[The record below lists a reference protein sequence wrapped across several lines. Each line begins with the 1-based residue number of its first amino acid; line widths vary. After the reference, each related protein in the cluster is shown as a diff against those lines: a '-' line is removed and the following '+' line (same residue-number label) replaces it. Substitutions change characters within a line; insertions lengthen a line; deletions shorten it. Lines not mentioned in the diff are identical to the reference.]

1 MKDTDLPSELGR
13 LERELAERPRPAV
26 PPALRRRVLA
36 AVPVE
41 LRRQQRRARWAFA
54 AQVAAA
60 ALLWLNLSLSATT
73 ATQGAPRRRG
83 DPRAVRATAREI
95 RRLLPGLSPR
105 EALACATALR
115 AGTDLRGCPPPP
127 ARPLVPRVPTRQPG
141 PKAQGG

>member
-26 PPALRRRVLA
+26 PPGLRRRVLA

-41 LRRQQRRARWAFA
+41 LRRQRRRARWAFA
-54 AQVAAA
+54 AEVAAA
-60 ALLWLNLSLSATT
+60 AMLWLNLSLSATT

-83 DPRAVRATAREI
+83 DPSAVRATAREI

-105 EALACATALR
+105 EALACATTLR
-115 AGTDLRGCPPPP
+115 AGATLRGCPPRP
-127 ARPLVPRVPTRQPG
+127 ARLLPTRQPG
-141 PKAQGG
+141 PKARGG